1 MFIRWLTSILLNA
14 LILIVVAG
22 FFDSFYLS
30 GVGAAIVANMILS
43 VLNVFVKPF
52 LILLTLPITVFTLGT
67 FLFVINAVT
76 LMIAQAIMG
85 DAFNID
91 GFGTA
96 LLASIFI
103 SFLNLLIQLVFM
115 NRFKD

>member
-1 MFIRWLTSILLNA
+1 
-14 LILIVVAG
+14 
-22 FFDSFYLS
+22 
-30 GVGAAIVANMILS
+30 
-43 VLNVFVKPF
+43 
-52 LILLTLPITVFTLGT
+52 
-67 FLFVINAVT
+67 
-76 LMIAQAIMG
+76 MG

>member
-30 GVGAAIVANMILS
+30 GVGAAIVASMILS

-52 LILLTLPITVFTLGT
+52 LILLT
-67 FLFVINAVT
+67 FVINAVT